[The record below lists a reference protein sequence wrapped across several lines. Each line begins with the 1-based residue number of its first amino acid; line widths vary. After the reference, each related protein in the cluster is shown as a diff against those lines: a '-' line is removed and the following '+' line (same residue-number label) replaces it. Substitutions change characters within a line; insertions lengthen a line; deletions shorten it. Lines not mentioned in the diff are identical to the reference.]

1 MRAESNELMTSTS
14 LRAIPTTADALPT
27 TGMSAAIQ
35 SLEAVLREISPTNI
49 PVLLVGEIGTGKT
62 HYAQRIH
69 QASRQS
75 SLPLVR
81 IPCAYMSPVTLAEEL
96 GLNNRD
102 NAETDAQRAGSVF
115 LDEIGDLDLSCQ
127 RQLLYVLPDGKASQR
142 KNPLSGRMIS
152 STSRNLDEEMR
163 MARFRSELYY
173 RISGVCL
180 RLPPLRERRE
190 DIPLLVEHFL
200 TTHAAELDRPRPSV
214 SPRTM
219 RSLMDH
225 SWPGNIRELENVVRK
240 IVALGDG
247 DIRLSENKQ
256 IDAEE
261 RTIETPRSRDFSLKA
276 AARAASREAEKQ
288 LILDT
293 LAKTRW
299 NRKRAAQELQISY
312 KSLLFKLKQIGLQD
326 SEEG

>member
-1 MRAESNELMTSTS
+1 MTSS
-14 LRAIPTTADALPT
+14 GLRMVPLVGAGQATTA
-27 TGMSAAIQ
+27 MSAAIQ
-35 SLEAVLREISPTNI
+35 SLESVLREIAATNI

-69 QASRQS
+69 QMSRQS
-75 SLPLVR
+75 GQALLR
-81 IPCAYMSPVTLAEEL
+81 IPCAYVSPVTLAEEL

-102 NAETDAQRAGSVF
+102 GANGDTQHGGSIF
-115 LDEIGDLDLSCQ
+115 LDEIGDLDQACQ
-127 RQLLYVLPDGKASQR
+127 RQLLYALPDGKAAQR
-142 KNPLSGRMIS
+142 KSVLTGRVIS
-152 STSRNLDEEMR
+152 STSRNLDEDMR
-163 MARFRSELYY
+163 TGRFRSELYY

-200 TTHAAELDRPRPSV
+200 TTHTEELDRPRPSV
-214 SPRTM
+214 SARTM
-219 RSLMDH
+219 RNLMDY
-225 SWPGNIRELENVVRK
+225 SWPGNIRELENVVKK

-247 DIRLSENKQ
+247 DLNL
-256 IDAEE
+256 AESPQPAAE
-261 RTIETPRSRDFSLKA
+261 PRSNPTTQAREFSLKA

-293 LAKTRW
+293 LGKTRW
-299 NRKRAAQELQISY
+299 NRKRAAHELQISY

-326 SEEG
+326 SEES